1 MTCLSDYIL
10 LRYLFFFLFA
20 SFSKSLCDGPWFPI
34 ICCIILDLGVEKGI
48 KLEGLSEAQI
58 FKALEDLVK
67 AGQSMKAWYCCLCT
81 VWSGINALLLL
92 LLLQIAFWFKI
103 SQVFFYVPWPLVS
116 ACLWILH
123 RFKYDTV
130 EFKFKILVL
139 HVEQIEG
146 DLFRPKIIILILV
159 HMTTDFCQR
168 LTCQRTWFCIGCV
181 TITEAQTHP

>member
-1 MTCLSDYIL
+1 M
-10 LRYLFFFLFA
+10 
-20 SFSKSLCDGPWFPI
+20 
-34 ICCIILDLGVEKGI
+34 GVEKGN
-48 KLEGLSEAQI
+48 KLEGLLEAQI

-116 ACLWILH
+116 ACLCILH
-123 RFKYDTV
+123 HFKYDTV
-130 EFKFKILVL
+130 HCKFKTLVF
-139 HVEQIEG
+139 HVEHTCRGRFIQTK
-146 DLFRPKIIILILV
+146 DY
-159 HMTTDFCQR
+159 MTTGLCQR

-181 TITEAQTHP
+181 TKTKA